1 MVKLSIIKL
10 NYRVQ
15 ALYSSADTMNVITN
29 QSAVESLSSEG
40 YFVTIYREGEQKNTL
55 VVDCRMFFTDTDE
68 AGGPASPF
76 CIGPGEPRR
85 TADNRCVACDQH
97 PQSYATP
104 YVTGRIK
111 GSAICPLCSCQ
122 VKQHTLKSRRFRGI
136 FRLIRDG
143 PAEILPPPADRGSI
157 TWMTNEHMIQA
168 IASVLKPVRALK
180 VTRMSKPTTT

>member
-1 MVKLSIIKL
+1 MLQS
-10 NYRVQ
+10 NTR
-15 ALYSSADTMNVITN
+15 TMNVLTN

-40 YFVTIYREGEQKNTL
+40 YFVTIHSEGEQKNTL

-68 AGGPASPF
+68 SGGPASPF
-76 CIGPGEPRR
+76 CIGPTEPRR

-122 VKQHTLKSRRFRGI
+122 VKRHTLKSRRFRGI
-136 FRLIRDG
+136 FRLVRDG
-143 PAEILPPPADRGSI
+143 PAEILPPPVDRGSI
-157 TWMTNEHMIQA
+157 TWMTNEDMIQA
-168 IASVLKPVRALK
+168 IATVLKPVRALK
-180 VTRMSKPTTT
+180 VTRIAKPTTA